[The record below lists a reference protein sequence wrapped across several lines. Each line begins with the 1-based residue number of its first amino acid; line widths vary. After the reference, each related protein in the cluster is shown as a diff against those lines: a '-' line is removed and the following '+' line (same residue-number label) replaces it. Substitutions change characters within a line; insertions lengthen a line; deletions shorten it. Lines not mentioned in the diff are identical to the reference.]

1 MIKYYPVPITEHDT
15 LLGADFS
22 ANFAAEMKEYYA
34 PFIKKG
40 RKIQLAKETWEYG
53 VADSIPDADWLGSG
67 NNVVDVKAPLLD
79 MDVKGLSCSKLGKE
93 TTEASFL
100 QNLAKGADGYSTAW
114 ANGDWATLKT
124 IFVDPLE
131 TKHLGTNN
139 LHLMVIVRT
148 KNDHG
153 VYYGLLKAEPN
164 PLDQAQFL
172 SEMTQHAGRSVRIP
186 MIDEEFGR
194 TYICISKRRLE
205 IRINTEGFGP
215 YLQFSHYSK

>member
-1 MIKYYPVPITEHDT
+1 MIKYVPVPITEHDA
-15 LLGADFS
+15 LLGKDFS
-22 ANFAAEMKEYYA
+22 KNFELEMKEYYA

-53 VADSIPDADWLGSG
+53 VADSIPGADWLGSG
-67 NNVVDVKAPLLD
+67 NNVVDVKAPALD
-79 MDVKGLSCSKLGKE
+79 MDVKGLSCAKLGKE
-93 TTEASFL
+93 STEASFL

-114 ANGDWATLKT
+114 ANKDWATLKT

-131 TKHLGTNN
+131 AKHVGTNN
-139 LHLMVIVRT
+139 LHLLVIVRT
-148 KNDHG
+148 KNDLG
-153 VYYGLLKAEPN
+153 VHYGLLKAVPN
-164 PLDQAQFL
+164 PLDQPKFL
-172 SEMTQHAGRSVRIP
+172 AEMKQHAGRSVSIP

-205 IRINTEGFGP
+205 IRIDTEGFGP